1 MLQIGS
7 GGNVLILLVI
17 GTLRNFQR
25 TGKMFIVNLA
35 LADICVAAIADPMC
49 VIGESQTFR

>member
-7 GGNVLILLVI
+7 GGNVLILLAI

-49 VIGESQTFR
+49 VIGES